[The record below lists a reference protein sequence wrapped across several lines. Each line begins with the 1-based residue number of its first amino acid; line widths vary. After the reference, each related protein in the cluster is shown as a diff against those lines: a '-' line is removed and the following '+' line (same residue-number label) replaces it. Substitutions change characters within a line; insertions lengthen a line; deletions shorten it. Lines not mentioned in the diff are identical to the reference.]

1 MLLLVLPGL
10 AGCVRHEE
18 PASSAA
24 ERPLDPV
31 AATYLNQA
39 IQALRDQDPART
51 LVFTDSARAYAPDHP
66 YTYFVRGQAYYV
78 LGRFDDAR
86 AAWDRTLE
94 LEPDNWAWW
103 QSIGDV
109 AFRQQKY
116 PESLAH
122 YRKAARMHPDPVS
135 WHGMA
140 GAYWEMGR
148 PDSARLACEQA
159 LTLDAAYAPA
169 YLSLSR
175 MAEEEGLFPEALRHA
190 DAALRLDPDNLAYQY
205 TVGLMLLR
213 NNRYDEAAAALKAVE
228 RHRPQ
233 NVGVLLNLGQAL
245 QRAGQTE
252 EAARYFERVE
262 ELRKEGVAND
272 VPPGY

>member
-10 AGCVRHEE
+10 ASCARPEE
-18 PASSAA
+18 PAPSAA
-24 ERPLDPV
+24 EQPLDPI

-39 IQALRDQDPART
+39 IQALRDQDPERT
-51 LVFTDSARAYAPDHP
+51 LVLTDSAGAYASDHP
-66 YTYFVRGQAYYV
+66 YTYFVRGQAFYV

-86 AAWDRTLE
+86 AAWGRTLA

-109 AFRQQKY
+109 AFRQRNY

-140 GAYWEMGR
+140 GAYWEMGL

-159 LTLDAAYAPA
+159 LVLDDAYAPA

-175 MAEEEGLFPEALRHA
+175 MAEEDGRFPEALQHA
-190 DAALRLDPDNLAYQY
+190 NAALRLNPDNLAYQY
-205 TVGLMLLR
+205 TAGLMLLR
-213 NNRYDEAAAALKAVE
+213 NNRYDEAVTALKAVE
-228 RHRPQ
+228 KYRPQ
-233 NVGVLLNLGQAL
+233 DIGVLLNLGQAL
-245 QRAGQTE
+245 QRSGQTE
-252 EAARYFERVE
+252 EATRYFDRVE
-262 ELRKEGVAND
+262 ALREQGVTNET
-272 VPPGY
+272 PLGF